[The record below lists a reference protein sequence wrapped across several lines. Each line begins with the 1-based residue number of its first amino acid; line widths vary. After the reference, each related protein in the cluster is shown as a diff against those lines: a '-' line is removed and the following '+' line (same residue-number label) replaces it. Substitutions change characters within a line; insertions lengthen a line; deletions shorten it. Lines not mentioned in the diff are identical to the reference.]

1 MAKYHKSSLLQIK
14 SNRVNGDLAVSPA
27 FGDAQHKTTGG
38 LRIDLQFKSSCRD
51 TANVLYLLHTSS
63 VFYRSSRSEVTEVWW
78 LRTVGPTFSKL
89 LKLDLNISQGP
100 EPQDH
105 PVCAA
110 LELKES

>member
-1 MAKYHKSSLLQIK
+1 MGVA
-14 SNRVNGDLAVSPA
+14 RV
-27 FGDAQHKTTGG
+27 GDAQHKTTGG

-89 LKLDLNISQGP
+89 LKLDLNISQV
-100 EPQDH
+100 QNRRIIQY
-105 PVCAA
+105 A
-110 LELKES
+110 LH